1 MEENEFIKTI
11 QWLLND
17 SNQKDWL
24 VLSIILFIVAI
35 IILVLSI

>member
-17 SNQKDWL
+17 SKPKDWICIFIVLFL
-24 VLSIILFIVAI
+24 VALLMLLLSI
-35 IILVLSI
+35 